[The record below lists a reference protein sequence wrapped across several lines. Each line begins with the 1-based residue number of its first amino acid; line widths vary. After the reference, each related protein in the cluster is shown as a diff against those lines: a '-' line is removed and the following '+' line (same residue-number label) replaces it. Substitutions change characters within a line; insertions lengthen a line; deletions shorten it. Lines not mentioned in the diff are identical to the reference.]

1 MAKSTF
7 HFRADNSTQLVAF
20 ALLLLL
26 TTMAGV
32 GDSSPIPATTT
43 RSATTERRTAC
54 EQLDE
59 NVRIVHRLFLTTEKF
74 FKHFNELRFGNP
86 EYSNR
91 DLTLRG
97 LPELST
103 SYTDWESLTSEVR
116 LMTMRHNLHQ
126 LYPFLDVLEVDEG
139 EAVVREAGRLEEKL
153 SRQLQ
158 NVLSHTRSLMRAIST
173 TNTTWSFV
181 ACQLCENETD
191 SESESENTTWSFVAC
206 QLCENET
213 ESESE
218 SENTTWSFVAC
229 QLCENETDSESES
242 EMHLMNIEND
252 ETDNATPAPVHLSE
266 TPSEYDRSLRD
277 HIIIR
282 DFVDF
287 LRRVQRDFMKLRYNN
302 GCRRTTRSP
311 THTGRRS

>member
-20 ALLLLL
+20 ALLLLI

-173 TNTTWSFV
+173 T
-181 ACQLCENETD
+181 
-191 SESESENTTWSFVAC
+191 
-206 QLCENET
+206 
-213 ESESE
+213 
-218 SENTTWSFVAC
+218 
-229 QLCENETDSESES
+229 
-242 EMHLMNIEND
+242 MHLMNIEND

>member
-1 MAKSTF
+1 MLQRA
-7 HFRADNSTQLVAF
+7 HFITNISRTLSRRAERLYLRLSVGEAAVVAPYDCQEDTSELVAF
-20 ALLLLL
+20 CLLLLL
-26 TTMAGV
+26 TMAAV
-32 GDSSPIPATTT
+32 GDSSPIPPTTT

-103 SYTDWESLTSEVR
+103 SYTDWESLTSDVR
-116 LMTMRHNLHQ
+116 LITMRHNLHL

-173 TNTTWSFV
+173 T
-181 ACQLCENETD
+181 
-191 SESESENTTWSFVAC
+191 
-206 QLCENET
+206 
-213 ESESE
+213 
-218 SENTTWSFVAC
+218 
-229 QLCENETDSESES
+229 
-242 EMHLMNIEND
+242 MHLMNIEND

>member
-191 SESESENTTWSFVAC
+191 SESESE
-206 QLCENET
+206 
-213 ESESE
+213 
-218 SENTTWSFVAC
+218 
-229 QLCENETDSESES
+229 
-242 EMHLMNIEND
+242 MHLMNIEND

>member
-191 SESESENTTWSFVAC
+191 SESESENTTWSYVNC
-206 QLCENET
+206 QL
-213 ESESE
+213 
-218 SENTTWSFVAC
+218 
-229 QLCENETDSESES
+229 LCDHNETDSESES

>member
-173 TNTTWSFV
+173 T
-181 ACQLCENETD
+181 
-191 SESESENTTWSFVAC
+191 
-206 QLCENET
+206 
-213 ESESE
+213 
-218 SENTTWSFVAC
+218 
-229 QLCENETDSESES
+229 
-242 EMHLMNIEND
+242 MHLMNIEND

>member
-1 MAKSTF
+1 MAKCTF
-7 HFRADNSTQLVAF
+7 HCQEDTSELVAF
-20 ALLLLL
+20 CLLLLL
-26 TTMAGV
+26 TMAAV
-32 GDSSPIPATTT
+32 GDSSPIPPTTT

-103 SYTDWESLTSEVR
+103 SYTDWESLTSDVR
-116 LMTMRHNLHQ
+116 LITMRHNLHL

-173 TNTTWSFV
+173 TNATWSYV
-181 ACQLCENETD
+181 TCLLLCN
-191 SESESENTTWSFVAC
+191 
-206 QLCENET
+206 NET
-213 ESESE
+213 ETE
-218 SENTTWSFVAC
+218 AK
-229 QLCENETDSESES
+229 
-242 EMHLMNIEND
+242 MHLMNIEND

>member
-1 MAKSTF
+1 MAKCTF
-7 HFRADNSTQLVAF
+7 HCQEDTSELVAF
-20 ALLLLL
+20 CLLLLL
-26 TTMAGV
+26 TMAAV
-32 GDSSPIPATTT
+32 GDSSPIPPTTT

-103 SYTDWESLTSEVR
+103 SYTDWESLTPPGENKCQRLESDAPPLELRFGQGSNVTFRFRLSGTNDLRNARSVAGARGASPTATQSDVR
-116 LMTMRHNLHQ
+116 LTTMRHNLHL

-173 TNTTWSFV
+173 T
-181 ACQLCENETD
+181 
-191 SESESENTTWSFVAC
+191 
-206 QLCENET
+206 
-213 ESESE
+213 
-218 SENTTWSFVAC
+218 
-229 QLCENETDSESES
+229 
-242 EMHLMNIEND
+242 MHLMNIEND

>member
-1 MAKSTF
+1 MAKCTF
-7 HFRADNSTQLVAF
+7 HFRGYNSELAAF
-20 ALLLLL
+20 GLLLLL
-26 TTMAGV
+26 TMAAV
-32 GDSSPIPATTT
+32 GDSNPIPPTTT
-43 RSATTERRTAC
+43 RSAGTERRTAC

-103 SYTDWESLTSEVR
+103 SFTDWESLTSEVR
-116 LMTMRHNLHQ
+116 LTTMRHNLHQ

-173 TNTTWSFV
+173 T
-181 ACQLCENETD
+181 
-191 SESESENTTWSFVAC
+191 
-206 QLCENET
+206 
-213 ESESE
+213 
-218 SENTTWSFVAC
+218 
-229 QLCENETDSESES
+229 
-242 EMHLMNIEND
+242 MHLMEIEND

-277 HIIIR
+277 HIIVR